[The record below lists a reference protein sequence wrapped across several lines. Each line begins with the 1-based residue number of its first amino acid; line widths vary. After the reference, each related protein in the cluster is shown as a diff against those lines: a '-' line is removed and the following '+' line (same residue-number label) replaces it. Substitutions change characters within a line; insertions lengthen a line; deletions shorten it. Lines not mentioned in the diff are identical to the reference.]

1 MKKHC
6 RQCATQSLNLPEL
19 NVFNM
24 SSQEKINRVNKLR
37 ELINQ
42 YNYQYY
48 VEDEPVIPDA
58 EYDRLMQ
65 ELTAIE
71 NEFPELIIDA
81 SPTQRIGAAPLDS
94 FPEIKHEAP
103 MLSLGNAF
111 DEDEMTAFDRRI
123 REKLGEDSIE
133 YVAETKL
140 DGLAISILYEDGQF
154 IRAATRGDGT
164 KGEDV
169 TLNVRT
175 IKSIPLSLLNE
186 KYSKRV
192 EIRGEVFMTHDG
204 FQKLNDKQR
213 EQGEKLF
220 VNPRNAAAG
229 SLRQLDSRVTS
240 ERHLSFF
247 AYGVGIVEGGLM
259 PESHAELLSRLKVWG
274 VPVSPETKVIVNLA
288 ACFEFYKS
296 IASRRSSLGYDI
308 DGVVFK
314 VNRLDQQDIMGSVSR
329 APRWAIAYKF
339 PPEEELTEILDI
351 EIQVGRTGA
360 LTPVARLKP
369 VFVGGVTVTNATL
382 HNEDE
387 LKRKDVRVGDTVIV
401 RRAGDVI
408 PEVLKVVMERRPKN
422 AKIFKMPSNCPI
434 CESDV
439 EREEGEAVIRCSG
452 GLYCSAQRIQ
462 AIIHFASRR
471 AMNIDG
477 LGDKLIG
484 QLVEKGLINNVSD
497 LYTVNQEQ
505 LAGLERMAEKSAT
518 NVIAA
523 LNNSK
528 ETTLDRFLYALG
540 IREVGDATA
549 RSLANHFGNLSAIQ
563 SASQETLEEVADVGP
578 IVARHIVTFFL
589 QSHNQEVIND
599 LLTAGVH
606 WPDVEI
612 NTEQPLQGK
621 IFVITGTLETMK
633 RDETKQRL
641 LELGAKVS
649 SSVSKKTD
657 YVIAGSEPGNKVEKA
672 RQLNVEILD
681 EAGLLSLIKS
691 N

>member
-1 MKKHC
+1 
-6 RQCATQSLNLPEL
+6 
-19 NVFNM
+19 M
-24 SSQEKINRVNKLR
+24 SSKEKINRVNELR

-42 YNYQYY
+42 NNYHYY
-48 VEDEPVIPDA
+48 VQDEPVIPDA

-65 ELTAIE
+65 ELTALE
-71 NEFPELIIDA
+71 NEFPELITES
-81 SPTQRIGAAPLDS
+81 SPSQRVGAVPLDS
-94 FPEIKHEAP
+94 FPEINHEVP

-111 DEDEMTAFDRRI
+111 DEDEMAAFDKRI
-123 REKLGEDSIE
+123 REKLEEDSVE

-164 KGEDV
+164 TGEDV
-169 TLNVRT
+169 TLNVKT
-175 IKSIPLSLLNE
+175 IKSIPLSLLDVDLLDE
-186 KYSKRV
+186 KYPERV

-204 FQKLNDKQR
+204 FNKLNDKQK
-213 EQGEKLF
+213 EKGEKLF

-229 SLRQLDSRVTS
+229 SLRQLDSRITA

-247 AYGVGIVEGGLM
+247 AYGVGIVDGGTL
-259 PESHAELLSRLKVWG
+259 PATHAGLLSRLKTWG
-274 VPVSPETKVIVNLA
+274 VPVSAETKVMRKLA
-288 ACFEFYKS
+288 ACFEFYKE
-296 IASRRSSLGYDI
+296 IARRRSSLGYDI

-314 VNRLDQQDIMGSVSR
+314 VNHLSQQDIMGSISR

-351 EIQVGRTGA
+351 EVQVGRTGA

-387 LKRKDVRVGDTVIV
+387 LKRKDVRIGDTVIV

-408 PEVLKVVMERRPKN
+408 PEVLKVVMERRPAN
-422 AKIFKMPSNCPI
+422 ARVFKMPSSCPI
-434 CESDV
+434 CGSDI

-452 GLYCSAQRIQ
+452 GLYCSAQQIQ

-477 LGDKLIG
+477 LGDKLIE
-484 QLVEKGLINNVSD
+484 QLVEKGLIKHVAD
-497 LYTVNQEQ
+497 LYKLTEEQ
-505 LAGLERMAEKSAT
+505 LVELERMAEKSAW
-518 NVIAA
+518 NIISA
-523 LNNSK
+523 LNDSK

-563 SASQETLEEVADVGP
+563 SATQETLEEVADVGP
-578 IVARHIVTFFL
+578 ILAKHIVMFFM
-589 QSHNQEVIND
+589 QNHNQEVIND

-612 NTEQPLQGK
+612 KTEQPLQGK
-621 IFVITGTLETMK
+621 TFVITGTLESMK
-633 RDETKQRL
+633 REEAKQSL

-649 SSVSKKTD
+649 GSVSKKTD
-657 YVIAGSEPGNKVEKA
+657 YVIAGSDPGSKVEKA
-672 RQLNVEILD
+672 RKLEVEILG
-681 EAGLLSLIKS
+681 EAEFLSLIG
-691 N
+691 NQ

>member
-1 MKKHC
+1 
-6 RQCATQSLNLPEL
+6 
-19 NVFNM
+19 M

-48 VEDEPVIPDA
+48 VEDESVIPDA

-65 ELTAIE
+65 ELIAIE
-71 NEFPELIIDA
+71 NESPELIIDS
-81 SPTQRIGAAPLDS
+81 SPTQRVGAAPLDS
-94 FPEIKHEAP
+94 FQEIRHEAP

-111 DEDEMTAFDRRI
+111 DEDEMIAFDRRI
-123 REKLGEDSIE
+123 REKLEQDSVE

-140 DGLAISILYEDGQF
+140 DGLAISILYEDGQL
-154 IRAATRGDGT
+154 IRAATRGDGAT
-164 KGEDV
+164 GEDV

-175 IKSIPLSLLNE
+175 IKSIPLSLLDE
-186 KYSKRV
+186 KYPERV

-204 FQKLNDKQR
+204 FKKLNDQQR
-213 EQGEKLF
+213 QQGEKLF

-229 SLRQLDSRVTS
+229 SLRQLDSRITS

-274 VPVSPETKVIVNLA
+274 VPVSPETKVMVKLA
-288 ACFEFYKS
+288 ACFDFYKS

-314 VNRLDQQDIMGSVSR
+314 VNRLDQQDIMGTVSR

-434 CESDV
+434 CGSDV

-452 GLYCSAQRIQ
+452 GLYCSAQQIQ
-462 AIIHFASRR
+462 AIIHFSSRR

-477 LGDKLIG
+477 LGDKLIE

-497 LYTVNQEQ
+497 LYTVTQEQ
-505 LAGLERMAEKSAT
+505 LAELERMAEKSAT
-518 NVIAA
+518 NIIAA

-528 ETTLDRFLYALG
+528 KTTLDRFLYALG

-599 LLTAGVH
+599 LLAAGMH

-612 NTEQPLQGK
+612 KTDQPLQGK
-621 IFVITGTLETMK
+621 TFVITGTLGTMK
-633 RDETKQRL
+633 RDEAKQRL

-657 YVIAGSEPGNKVEKA
+657 YVVAGSEPGSKVEKA

-681 EAGLLSLIKS
+681 EAGLLSLIK
-691 N
+691 

>member
-1 MKKHC
+1 MTP
-6 RQCATQSLNLPEL
+6 R
-19 NVFNM
+19 
-24 SSQEKINRVNKLR
+24 EKINRVNELR

-42 YNYQYY
+42 NNYHYY
-48 VEDEPVIPDA
+48 VLDEPKIPDA

-65 ELTAIE
+65 ELTSIE
-71 NEFPELIIDA
+71 NEFPELITES
-81 SPTQRIGAAPLDS
+81 SPTQRVGAAPLDS
-94 FPEIKHEAP
+94 FPEIKHEIP

-111 DEDEMTAFDRRI
+111 DEDEMIAFDRRI
-123 REKLGEDSIE
+123 RERLEEDSVE
-133 YVAETKL
+133 YIAETKL
-140 DGLAISILYEDGQF
+140 DGLAINILYEDGQLVS
-154 IRAATRGDGT
+154 AATRGDGT
-164 KGEDV
+164 TGEDV
-169 TLNVRT
+169 TLNVKT
-175 IKSIPLSLLNE
+175 IKSIPLNLLDE
-186 KYSKRV
+186 KYPKRV
-192 EIRGEVFMTHDG
+192 EIRGEVFMTDDG
-204 FQKLNDKQR
+204 FRKLNDNQK
-213 EQGEKLF
+213 EKGEKLF
-220 VNPRNAAAG
+220 INPRNAAAG
-229 SLRQLDSRVTS
+229 SLRQLDSRITS

-247 AYGVGIVEGGLM
+247 AYGVGVVEDGMM
-259 PESHAELLSRLKVWG
+259 PNSHAELLSRLKKWG
-274 VPVSPETKVIVNLA
+274 VPVSPETKVVRKLA
-288 ACFEFYKS
+288 ACFEFYRD
-296 IASRRSSLGYDI
+296 IANKRPSLGYDI

-314 VNRLDQQDIMGSVSR
+314 VNRIDQQNIMGTISR

-339 PPEEELTEILDI
+339 PPEEELTQVMDI
-351 EIQVGRTGA
+351 EVQVGRTGA

-387 LKRKDVRVGDTVIV
+387 VKRKDVRVGDTVIV

-408 PEVLKVVMERRPKN
+408 PEVLKVVMEQRPEN
-422 AKIFKMPSNCPI
+422 TRAFKMPAKCPI
-434 CESDV
+434 CNSDI

-452 GLYCSAQRIQ
+452 GLYCSAQQIQ

-471 AMNIDG
+471 AMNVDG
-477 LGDKLIG
+477 LGDKLIE
-484 QLVEKGLINNVSD
+484 QLVEKGLIKNVAD
-497 LYTVNQEQ
+497 LYKVEQ
-505 LAGLERMAEKSAT
+505 MQLTELERMAEKSAI
-518 NVIAA
+518 NIISA
-523 LNNSK
+523 LNKSK

-563 SASQETLEEVADVGP
+563 SASREQLEEVADVGP
-578 IVARHIVTFFL
+578 IVAKHIVTFFL

-612 NTEQPLQGK
+612 KTEQPLQGK

-633 RDETKQRL
+633 RDEAKQRL
-641 LELGAKVS
+641 IELGAKVS

-657 YVIAGSEPGNKVEKA
+657 YVIAGSEPGSKAEKA

-681 EAGLLSLIKS
+681 ETGLLSLMKS

>member
-94 FPEIKHEAP
+94 FPEIKHEAS

-633 RDETKQRL
+633 RDEAKQRL

>member
-1 MKKHC
+1 
-6 RQCATQSLNLPEL
+6 
-19 NVFNM
+19 M

-48 VEDEPVIPDA
+48 VEDESVIPDA

-71 NEFPELIIDA
+71 NESPELIIDS

-94 FPEIKHEAP
+94 FQEIKHEAP

-111 DEDEMTAFDRRI
+111 DKDEMIAFDRRI
-123 REKLGEDSIE
+123 REKLEQDSVE

-140 DGLAISILYEDGQF
+140 DGLAISILYEDGQL
-154 IRAATRGDGT
+154 IRAATRGDGAT
-164 KGEDV
+164 GEDV

-175 IKSIPLSLLNE
+175 IKSIPLSLLDE
-186 KYSKRV
+186 KYPERV

-213 EQGEKLF
+213 QQGEKLF

-274 VPVSPETKVIVNLA
+274 VPVSPETKVMVKLA
-288 ACFEFYKS
+288 ACFDFYKS

-314 VNRLDQQDIMGSVSR
+314 VNRLAQQNIMGTVSR

-434 CESDV
+434 CGSDV

-452 GLYCSAQRIQ
+452 GLYCSAQQIQ

-477 LGDKLIG
+477 LGDKLIE

-497 LYTVNQEQ
+497 LYTLTQVQ
-505 LAGLERMAEKSAT
+505 LAELDRMAEKSAI
-518 NVIAA
+518 NIIAA

-599 LLTAGVH
+599 LLAAGVH

-612 NTEQPLQGK
+612 KTDQPLQGK
-621 IFVITGTLETMK
+621 TFVITGTLESMK
-633 RDETKQRL
+633 RDEAKQRL
-641 LELGAKVS
+641 LELGAKVTG
-649 SSVSKKTD
+649 SVSKKTD
-657 YVIAGSEPGNKVEKA
+657 YVVAGSEPGSKVEKA

>member
-1 MKKHC
+1 M
-6 RQCATQSLNLPEL
+6 
-19 NVFNM
+19 
-24 SSQEKINRVNKLR
+24 
-37 ELINQ
+37 
-42 YNYQYY
+42 
-48 VEDEPVIPDA
+48 
-58 EYDRLMQ
+58 
-65 ELTAIE
+65 
-71 NEFPELIIDA
+71 
-81 SPTQRIGAAPLDS
+81 
-94 FPEIKHEAP
+94 
-103 MLSLGNAF
+103 
-111 DEDEMTAFDRRI
+111 
-123 REKLGEDSIE
+123 
-133 YVAETKL
+133 
-140 DGLAISILYEDGQF
+140 
-154 IRAATRGDGT
+154 
-164 KGEDV
+164 
-169 TLNVRT
+169 
-175 IKSIPLSLLNE
+175 
-186 KYSKRV
+186 
-192 EIRGEVFMTHDG
+192 
-204 FQKLNDKQR
+204 
-213 EQGEKLF
+213 
-220 VNPRNAAAG
+220 
-229 SLRQLDSRVTS
+229 RQLDSRITS

-274 VPVSPETKVIVNLA
+274 VPVSPETKVMVKLA
-288 ACFEFYKS
+288 ACFDFYKS

-314 VNRLDQQDIMGSVSR
+314 VNRLDQQDIMGTVSR

-434 CESDV
+434 CGSDV

-452 GLYCSAQRIQ
+452 GLYCSAQQIQ

-477 LGDKLIG
+477 LGDKLVE
-484 QLVEKGLINNVSD
+484 QLVEKKLINNVSD
-497 LYTVNQEQ
+497 LYTVTQEQ
-505 LAGLERMAEKSAT
+505 LAELERMAEKSAT
-518 NVIAA
+518 NIIAA

-528 ETTLDRFLYALG
+528 KTTLDRFLYALG

-599 LLTAGVH
+599 LLAAGVH

-612 NTEQPLQGK
+612 KTDQPLQGK
-621 IFVITGTLETMK
+621 TFVITGTLESMK
-633 RDETKQRL
+633 REEVKQRL
-641 LELGAKVS
+641 LALGAKVS
-649 SSVSKKTD
+649 GSVSKKTD
-657 YVIAGSEPGNKVEKA
+657 YVIVGSDPGSKAEKA
-672 RQLNVEILD
+672 RKLEVEILD
-681 EAGLLSLIKS
+681 EAGFLSLLK
-691 N
+691 

>member
-1 MKKHC
+1 
-6 RQCATQSLNLPEL
+6 
-19 NVFNM
+19 M

-48 VEDEPVIPDA
+48 VEDESVIPDA

-71 NEFPELIIDA
+71 NESPELIIDS
-81 SPTQRIGAAPLDS
+81 SPTQRVGAAPLDS
-94 FPEIKHEAP
+94 FQEIRHEAP

-111 DEDEMTAFDRRI
+111 DEDEMTAFDQRI
-123 REKLGEDSIE
+123 REKLEEDSIE

-154 IRAATRGDGT
+154 IRAATRGDGAT
-164 KGEDV
+164 GEDV

-175 IKSIPLSLLNE
+175 IKSIPLSLLDE
-186 KYSKRV
+186 KYPERV

-204 FQKLNDKQR
+204 FKKLNDQQR
-213 EQGEKLF
+213 QQGEKLF

-229 SLRQLDSRVTS
+229 SLRQLDSRITS

-274 VPVSPETKVIVNLA
+274 VPVSPETKVMVKLA
-288 ACFEFYKS
+288 ACFDFYKS

-314 VNRLDQQDIMGSVSR
+314 VNRLDQQDIMGTVSR

-434 CESDV
+434 CGSDV
-439 EREEGEAVIRCSG
+439 EREEDEAVIRCSG
-452 GLYCSAQRIQ
+452 GLYCSAQQIQ
-462 AIIHFASRR
+462 AIIHFSSRR

-477 LGDKLIG
+477 LGDKLIE

-497 LYTVNQEQ
+497 LYTVTQEQ
-505 LAGLERMAEKSAT
+505 LAELERMAEKSAT
-518 NVIAA
+518 NIIAA

-528 ETTLDRFLYALG
+528 KTTLDRFLYALG

-599 LLTAGVH
+599 LLAAGVH

-612 NTEQPLQGK
+612 KTDQPLQGK
-621 IFVITGTLETMK
+621 TFVITGTLGTMK
-633 RDETKQRL
+633 RDEAKQRL

-657 YVIAGSEPGNKVEKA
+657 YVVAGSEPGSKVEKA

-681 EAGLLSLIKS
+681 EAGLLSLIK
-691 N
+691 

>member
-1 MKKHC
+1 
-6 RQCATQSLNLPEL
+6 
-19 NVFNM
+19 M
-24 SSQEKINRVNKLR
+24 SSQEIITRVNELR

-42 YNYQYY
+42 NNYQYY
-48 VEDEPVIPDA
+48 VKDEPVIPDA

-65 ELTAIE
+65 ELMAIE
-71 NEFPELIIDA
+71 NEFPELIIDS
-81 SPTQRIGAAPLDS
+81 SPTQRVGTTPLDS
-94 FPEIKHEAP
+94 FPEIRHEAP

-111 DEDEMTAFDRRI
+111 DEDEMIAFDRRI
-123 REKLGEDSIE
+123 REKLEVESVE

-140 DGLAISILYEDGQF
+140 DGLAISVLYEDGQF

-164 KGEDV
+164 TGEDV

-175 IKSIPLSLLNE
+175 IKSIPLSLLDE
-186 KYSKRV
+186 KYPKRV

-204 FQKLNDKQR
+204 FKKLNDKQR
-213 EQGEKLF
+213 EQDEKLF

-229 SLRQLDSRVTS
+229 SLRQLDSRITS

-247 AYGVGIVEGGLM
+247 AYGVGIVEAGM
-259 PESHAELLSRLKVWG
+259 IPESHAELLSRLKTWG
-274 VPVSPETKVIVNLA
+274 VPVSPETKIMVELA

-296 IASRRSSLGYDI
+296 IAGRRSSLGYDI

-314 VNRLDQQDIMGSVSR
+314 VNRLDQQDIMGTVSR

-387 LKRKDVRVGDTVIV
+387 LKRKDVRIGDTVIV

-408 PEVLKVVMERRPKN
+408 PEVLKVVMKRRPKY
-422 AKIFKMPSNCPI
+422 AETFKMPSNCPI
-434 CESDV
+434 CGSDV

-452 GLYCSAQRIQ
+452 GLYCSAQQIQ

-477 LGDKLIG
+477 LGDKLIE
-484 QLVEKGLINNVSD
+484 QLVEKKLINNVSD
-497 LYTVNQEQ
+497 LYKVTQEQ
-505 LAGLERMAEKSAT
+505 LTELERMAEKSAT
-518 NVIAA
+518 NIIAA

-578 IVARHIVTFFL
+578 IVARHIVTFYL
-589 QSHNQEVIND
+589 QRHNREVIKD
-599 LLTAGVH
+599 LLKAGVH
-606 WPDVEI
+606 WPDIEI
-612 NTEQPLQGK
+612 KTEQPLQGK

-633 RDETKQRL
+633 RDEAKQRL

-649 SSVSKKTD
+649 GSVSKKTD
-657 YVIAGSEPGNKVEKA
+657 YVIAGSEPGSKVEKA
-672 RQLNVEILD
+672 RNLDVEILD
-681 EAGLLSLIKS
+681 EASFLSLIKS
-691 N
+691 NQVTG

>member
-1 MKKHC
+1 
-6 RQCATQSLNLPEL
+6 
-19 NVFNM
+19 M

-48 VEDEPVIPDA
+48 VEDESVIPDA

-65 ELTAIE
+65 ELIAIE
-71 NEFPELIIDA
+71 NESPELIIDS
-81 SPTQRIGAAPLDS
+81 SPTQRVGAAPLDS
-94 FPEIKHEAP
+94 FQEIRHEAP

-111 DEDEMTAFDRRI
+111 DEDEMTAFDQRI
-123 REKLGEDSIE
+123 REKLEEDSIE

-154 IRAATRGDGT
+154 IRAATRGDGAT
-164 KGEDV
+164 GEDV

-175 IKSIPLSLLNE
+175 IKSIPLSLLDE
-186 KYSKRV
+186 KYPERV

-204 FQKLNDKQR
+204 FKKLNDQQR
-213 EQGEKLF
+213 QQGEKLF

-229 SLRQLDSRVTS
+229 SLRQLDSRITS

-274 VPVSPETKVIVNLA
+274 VPVSPETKVMVKLA
-288 ACFEFYKS
+288 ACFDFYKS

-314 VNRLDQQDIMGSVSR
+314 VNRLDQQDIMGTVSR

-434 CESDV
+434 CGSDV
-439 EREEGEAVIRCSG
+439 EREEDEAVIRCSG
-452 GLYCSAQRIQ
+452 GLYCSAQQIQ
-462 AIIHFASRR
+462 AIIHFSSRR

-477 LGDKLIG
+477 LGDKLIE

-497 LYTVNQEQ
+497 LYTVTQEQ
-505 LAGLERMAEKSAT
+505 LAELERMAEKSAT
-518 NVIAA
+518 NIIAA

-528 ETTLDRFLYALG
+528 KTTLDRFLYALG

-599 LLTAGVH
+599 LLAAGVH

-612 NTEQPLQGK
+612 KTDQPLQGK
-621 IFVITGTLETMK
+621 TFVITGTLGTMK
-633 RDETKQRL
+633 RDEAKQRL

-657 YVIAGSEPGNKVEKA
+657 YVVAGSEPGSKVEKA

-681 EAGLLSLIKS
+681 EAGLLSLIK
-691 N
+691 